1 MASKAGD
8 GNCGT
13 LQNFWWFYGWFFFG
27 LIIVNDMVN
36 IMVMDG
42 NGESWSWEIGIFFND
57 LWMAV

>member
-1 MASKAGD
+1 MV
-8 GNCGT
+8 
-13 LQNFWWFYGWFFFG
+13 FFG